1 MAISSVLNPQNIIG
15 NRQGTAEQFQNFIT
29 GGNSSLGSS
38 VVNSTS
44 LNKIVPFERG
54 GVRPVTPDFNSIV
67 SRISTKTDNVL
78 DTNIKNQDNK
88 VQGVVT
94 NIQKVFQTTVQN
106 FTKGTQENIKNQ
118 ENKVQGV
125 VNNIQNVFQTTLQ
138 NFTKGYQDKIKSIE
152 DSKPSGILEKF
163 FGLYNN
169 VTGFIQFF
177 GDRKNLNKISASLK
191 GLRGLFEDSFETAK
205 LIRKTI
211 NKIVKQLSSLPVA
224 SPSGGGGFNLDIRVP
239 GSPLKNAAG
248 KMLGGGRGKMLALG
262 AGALGT
268 GMLAGGAINALTGS
282 EDIQPAAVQQSIP
295 ENLADSLSSIVDR
308 FVNAIDELIKGASQK
323 PKTTPSTSGGGGG
336 GGSPAPSPSPSSPGF
351 TGSAPVADVSK
362 DTEFISEV
370 QKLAKETGA
379 KPSELMALYQ
389 AESGIRTTAKNKS
402 GATGIFQLMFD
413 PNNPN
418 DKRYGKTREEF
429 SAMSRADQV
438 RAHKKYLEEV
448 GFFKGGY
455 KGLANLKV
463 ANIAPAFLGKGLDEP
478 IYRKGTS
485 AYSGNAPL
493 DQPPFGNGD
502 GAITAREYNNFVMI
516 RGNPKAFEKYDTM
529 VAPNASDSRVAPAP
543 TQTKANAA
551 TISQPVTPKVTP
563 ISIPP
568 QVSSAGGAP
577 QGGGGGGG
585 VSAPPPPSG
594 GSPSVPF
601 LPAGNVDN
609 FLVLYSKMVYNIVDG

>member
-1 MAISSVLNPQNIIG
+1 MAINSVLNPQNIIG
-15 NRQGTAEQFQNFIT
+15 NRQGTAEQFQNFMT
-29 GGNSSLGSS
+29 GGNGALGSS

-44 LNKIVPFERG
+44 LNKIVPFGRG
-54 GVRPVTPDFNSIV
+54 VSGVRPVTPDFNSII
-67 SRISTKTDNVL
+67 SNISTKTDTTL

-88 VQGVVT
+88 VQGV
-94 NIQKVFQTTVQN
+94 I
-106 FTKGTQENIKNQ
+106 
-118 ENKVQGV
+118 
-125 VNNIQNVFQTTLQ
+125 NNIQNVFQTTLQ
-138 NFTKGYQDKIKSIE
+138 NFTKGYQDKLKSIE

-177 GDRKNLNKISASLK
+177 GDRKNLNKISTSLK

-248 KMLGGGRGKMLALG
+248 KALGGGRGKMLALG

-308 FVNAIDELIKGASQK
+308 FVSAIDSLIKSAGEK
-323 PKTTPSTSGGGGG
+323 PKSTPKTSGGGGG
-336 GGSPAPSPSPSSPGF
+336 GAPSPPPGPGGPVVSTAPGEAQLAAFVATMESSTPQDQADVMQSMVNRAGQNYSGYGGLFGQLTTKDQYSPLSAAIHGTIDEKAQAKYGPVAAKLGKTPQERIENLKKILAQPDALSQLESLFGGISSASGAKTIVDDFYAGGPLSKEAARLIQGRTNFGAAPGVGGAQGAGQIKRNSNTF
-351 TGSAPVADVSK
+351 GAANASKGASSLMGISPSAPV
-362 DTEFISEV
+362 
-370 QKLAKETGA
+370 L
-379 KPSELMALYQ
+379 PS
-389 AESGIRTTAKNKS
+389 
-402 GATGIFQLMFD
+402 
-413 PNNPN
+413 
-418 DKRYGKTREEF
+418 
-429 SAMSRADQV
+429 
-438 RAHKKYLEEV
+438 
-448 GFFKGGY
+448 
-455 KGLANLKV
+455 
-463 ANIAPAFLGKGLDEP
+463 PA
-478 IYRKGTS
+478 
-485 AYSGNAPL
+485 
-493 DQPPFGNGD
+493 Q
-502 GAITAREYNNFVMI
+502 
-516 RGNPKAFEKYDTM
+516 
-529 VAPNASDSRVAPAP
+529 VAPAP

-551 TISQPVTPKVTP
+551 AISQPVNPKSNITTLSMP
-563 ISIPP
+563 AE
-568 QVSSAGGAP
+568 VSSAGGQS

>member
-1 MAISSVLNPQNIIG
+1 MAISSALNPQNIIG

-29 GGNSSLGSS
+29 GGNGSLGSS
-38 VVNSTS
+38 IVNSTS
-44 LNKIVPFERG
+44 SNKIVPFERG
-54 GVRPVTPDFNSIV
+54 GVRPITPNFNSII
-67 SRISTKTDNVL
+67 SNISTKTDTVL
-78 DTNIKNQDNK
+78 DT
-88 VQGVVT
+88 
-94 NIQKVFQTTVQN
+94 
-106 FTKGTQENIKNQ
+106 NIKNQ

-138 NFTKGYQDKIKSIE
+138 NFTKGYQENLKKIE

-224 SPSGGGGFNLDIRVP
+224 TPSGGGGFNLDIRVP

-248 KMLGGGRGKMLALG
+248 KVLGGGRGKMLALG

-282 EDIQPAAVQQSIP
+282 EDIQPAVVQQSIP

-323 PKTTPSTSGGGGG
+323 PKTTPSSSSGGGGG
-336 GGSPAPSPSPSSPGF
+336 AAPGPGPGPGGPVVSTAPGEAQLAAFVATMESSTPQDQADVMQSMVNRAAQNYDRKGGLFGQLTAENQYSPLSAAIYGTTDEKAQAKYGPVAAKLGKTPQERIENLKKILAQPNALSQLESLFGGISSASGAKTIVDDFYAGGPLSKEAARLIQGRTNFGAAPGVGGAQGAGQIKRNSNTFGAANASKGASSLMGISP
-351 TGSAPVADVSK
+351 SAPV
-362 DTEFISEV
+362 
-370 QKLAKETGA
+370 L
-379 KPSELMALYQ
+379 PSQ
-389 AESGIRTTAKNKS
+389 TK
-402 GATGIFQLMFD
+402 
-413 PNNPN
+413 
-418 DKRYGKTREEF
+418 
-429 SAMSRADQV
+429 
-438 RAHKKYLEEV
+438 
-448 GFFKGGY
+448 
-455 KGLANLKV
+455 
-463 ANIAPAFLGKGLDEP
+463 
-478 IYRKGTS
+478 
-485 AYSGNAPL
+485 
-493 DQPPFGNGD
+493 
-502 GAITAREYNNFVMI
+502 
-516 RGNPKAFEKYDTM
+516 
-529 VAPNASDSRVAPAP
+529 VAPAP

-551 TISQPVTPKVTP
+551 TISQPVKPQTSITT

-568 QVSSAGGAP
+568 EVSSVGG
-577 QGGGGGGG
+577 QSQGGGGGG
-585 VSAPPPPSG
+585 VSAPPPSG

>member
-29 GGNSSLGSS
+29 GGNGSLGSS
-38 VVNSTS
+38 IVNSTS
-44 LNKIVPFERG
+44 SNKIVPFERG
-54 GVRPVTPDFNSIV
+54 GVRPITPNFNSII
-67 SRISTKTDNVL
+67 SNISTKTDTVL
-78 DTNIKNQDNK
+78 DT
-88 VQGVVT
+88 
-94 NIQKVFQTTVQN
+94 
-106 FTKGTQENIKNQ
+106 NIKNQ

-138 NFTKGYQDKIKSIE
+138 NFTKGYQENLKKIE

-177 GDRKNLNKISASLK
+177 GDRKNLNKISSSLK

-224 SPSGGGGFNLDIRVP
+224 SPSGGGGFNLDIKVP

-282 EDIQPAAVQQSIP
+282 EDIQPAVVQQSIP

-336 GGSPAPSPSPSSPGF
+336 GGGAPAPSPSPGPPGGGGAIIPGDAPPEIKALME
-351 TGSAPVADVSK
+351 TISGGEGGPNSVQGIGEVKGLSDMTIDQAISTAKSHIGRGS
-362 DTEFISEV
+362 
-370 QKLAKETGA
+370 ETGA
-379 KPSELMALYQ
+379 LGAYQFHSEFLRGRAVD
-389 AESGIRTTAKNKS
+389 AG
-402 GATGIFQLMFD
+402 FD
-413 PNNPN
+413 PARDKFNLENQTKIMRHFQTVVYGGSEEKLVESLRSGGLESDVFPKLSKN
-418 DKRYGKTREEF
+418 FGWPSLPGGSQQNVHTPGSAKRYRENL
-429 SAMSRADQV
+429 
-438 RAHKKYLEEV
+438 KKYQT
-448 GFFKGGY
+448 
-455 KGLANLKV
+455 
-463 ANIAPAFLGKGLDEP
+463 ISPSIQTP
-478 IYRKGTS
+478 
-485 AYSGNAPL
+485 
-493 DQPPFGNGD
+493 Q
-502 GAITAREYNNFVMI
+502 
-516 RGNPKAFEKYDTM
+516 
-529 VAPNASDSRVAPAP
+529 VAPAP

-551 TISQPVTPKVTP
+551 TISQPVKPQANITTL
-563 ISIPP
+563 SIPAE
-568 QVSSAGGAP
+568 VSSVGGQS

>member
-152 DSKPSGILEKF
+152 DSKTSGILEKF